1 MLHFMFN
8 GICMNKKR
16 FNWKKDHIVK
26 KTRNDS
32 TSCPCQRLP
41 ILTTELD
48 IWWLWEYF
56 SARANLQVR
65 KHQQLHTW
73 KEENII
79 SKMEKKY
86 YKIEISS
93 GKRNYLLI
101 SLIALLT
108 LSRPGLA
115 PHSAAISSM
124 GTELNTI
131 DVITLKKSPKF
142 F

>member
-1 MLHFMFN
+1 MIKL
-8 GICMNKKR
+8 R
-16 FNWKKDHIVK
+16 FPW
-26 KTRNDS
+26 
-32 TSCPCQRLP
+32 
-41 ILTTELD
+41 
-48 IWWLWEYF
+48 
-56 SARANLQVR
+56 
-65 KHQQLHTW
+65 
-73 KEENII
+73 
-79 SKMEKKY
+79 
-86 YKIEISS
+86 

-142 F
+142 VKISKNPTSSLT

>member
-1 MLHFMFN
+1 MTLGIFFSSSKSSGSKTSTTPYLKRRKYYFKN
-8 GICMNKKR
+8 G
-16 FNWKKDHIVK
+16 
-26 KTRNDS
+26 
-32 TSCPCQRLP
+32 
-41 ILTTELD
+41 
-48 IWWLWEYF
+48 
-56 SARANLQVR
+56 
-65 KHQQLHTW
+65 
-73 KEENII
+73 
-79 SKMEKKY
+79 KKY

-142 F
+142 FF

>member
-1 MLHFMFN
+1 
-8 GICMNKKR
+8 
-16 FNWKKDHIVK
+16 
-26 KTRNDS
+26 
-32 TSCPCQRLP
+32 
-41 ILTTELD
+41 
-48 IWWLWEYF
+48 
-56 SARANLQVR
+56 
-65 KHQQLHTW
+65 
-73 KEENII
+73 
-79 SKMEKKY
+79 MEKKY